1 MQTMRHFVTLA
12 ALVLVAGCS
21 QPDLKFNAPE
31 RTDAELCA
39 AQAEAAKAGRT
50 DGTPITITC
59 PAE

>member
-1 MQTMRHFVTLA
+1 MHPFLILVPAAFLA
-12 ALVLVAGCS
+12 ACGQQA
-21 QPDLKFNAPE
+21 PKFNAPE
-31 RTDAELCA
+31 RSDATLCA